1 VTACC
6 AISGLGYACQC
17 ANSSTPAEVPFCDC
31 SKGQRVTVRLT
42 VLPRPV
48 PLFGGPITVSACPA
62 CYAEKSK
69 RGQVL
74 SQHTI
79 AQEAPA

>member
-74 SQHTI
+74 SQHPI
-79 AQEAPA
+79 VQEAPA